1 MKNSFS
7 STNPNERI
15 EQIDI
20 LRGFA
25 LFGVLVVN
33 ALGYNSSFFDFGGFY
48 SAFTDSLNS
57 SVYNFITNYGADKFI
72 GLFSFLFGVGFSIM
86 YLKNKHSEM
95 HFAMFYLR
103 RLLILMTFGII
114 HILFF
119 WAGDILFT
127 YSLIGI
133 ILLLSRK
140 LPSKL
145 LLFISV
151 FTYFFPIIYIA
162 LNVSYPALP
171 DALSST
177 SSITMPE
184 VLNIYSNGTYLE
196 VFKLRLHEYFSFRY
210 INLIYYVPKIIS
222 LFLFGYL
229 FHKHN
234 FFEKVNRSKN
244 SYFVVSLVFLL
255 LGIVLNTYTSV
266 IANSIVDTNTS
277 PYSTTIYMLIF
288 EITNVVLILSYILI
302 ILTLTKT
309 KFFSSILNPL
319 KYIGRMSLTNY
330 LLYSIIFTTIM
341 YSYGFGK
348 FGSFE
353 PWQLLI
359 FSVLVFA
366 IQIVLCKIWLQH
378 FQFGPFEWLWRKLS
392 YFKRQPNLTKK
403 T

>member
-1 MKNSFS
+1 MKKSFS

-57 SVYNFITNYGADKFI
+57 SVYTIITNYGADKFI
-72 GLFSFLFGVGFSIM
+72 GLFSFLFGVSFSIM
-86 YLKNKHSEM
+86 YLKNKNSEM
-95 HFAMFYLR
+95 QFAMFYLR
-103 RLLILMTFGII
+103 RLLILMVFGVI

-133 ILLLSRK
+133 VLLLSRK

-145 LLFISV
+145 LLFFSGFI
-151 FTYFFPIIYIA
+151 YFFPIIYIA
-162 LNVSYPALP
+162 FNVSYPSLP

-177 SSITMPE
+177 STIAMPE

-196 VFKLRLHEYFSFRY
+196 VFKLRLNEYFSFRY
-210 INLIYYVPKIIS
+210 INLIYYAPKVIS

-229 FHKHN
+229 FHKHK
-234 FFEKVNRSKN
+234 FFDKIKTSKSN
-244 SYFVVSLVFLL
+244 YFIVSIILL
-255 LGIVLNTYTSV
+255 ILGIALNTYTSV
-266 IANSIVDTNTS
+266 IANSMVDMNTN
-277 PYSTTIYMLIF
+277 PYATTIYMLIF

-302 ILTLTKT
+302 ILTLTEV

-330 LLYSIIFTTIM
+330 LAYSIIFTTIM

-359 FSVLVFA
+359 FSVLFFV
-366 IQIVLCKIWLQH
+366 IQIVLCKTWLQH
-378 FQFGPFEWLWRKLS
+378 FRFGPFEWLWRKLT
-392 YFKRQPNLTKK
+392 YFKLQPNLTK
-403 T
+403 TT